1 MQLALVIILIGCLL
15 TAFIIFNLR
24 KRVAVT
30 DQNDQNDQK
39 QSDQSESKFP
49 IGVLVLLIILGAA
62 FATYMAMPAIMGTN

>member
-24 KRVAVT
+24 NRVAVT
-30 DQNDQNDQK
+30 DQNDEK

-62 FATYMAMPAIMGTN
+62 FATYMAMPAIMGTS

>member
-30 DQNDQNDQK
+30 DQNDQK